1 MAIKSYVPKKSTVID
16 RRTTDGGYY
25 VADCEICGREF
36 YPKRSNAKFCS
47 NVCGQRAHRNA
58 TLKKG
63 GTTAKKVEE
72 TENITVRGIKNTI
85 AELKKHCKFSK
96 GDVGETKNDLYFC
109 EIGEH
114 IEWNSDVHILR
125 VSDQKFEIIIR

>member
-16 RRTTDGGYY
+16 RRSTDGGYY

-63 GTTAKKVEE
+63 GTTATTKKQTTKEGLEWTGAVAVYRFLQKHYNTRGDKVEILSFLKGMDE
-72 TENITVRGIKNTI
+72 SDTYEYGKHRIKRIST
-85 AELKKHCKFSK
+85 LK
-96 GDVGETKNDLYFC
+96 Y
-109 EIGEH
+109 IGWKE
-114 IEWNSDVHILR
+114 
-125 VSDQKFEIIIR
+125 